1 RLRAVCRN
9 RRGGTDRVD
18 AIALDA
24 NGPSLMN
31 GVAVKDARGPEDRG
45 FASDRRPP
53 AAALGGADQR
63 RECGKTY
70 DKNVATIHAGII
82 DSQSSNRRFSDSQI
96 LRFSDSQILRFSDS
110 QILKSSDSQIL
121 TSSNPQIPFSPC
133 TILLMPKPAGVDS
146 LTGLASR
153 FSAFIA
159 ERHPFALAEADDALD
174 AVVSGRSM

>member
-1 RLRAVCRN
+1 VAFDEARHERRAGEIDRLRAVCRN

-31 GVAVKDARGPEDRG
+31 GVAVKDARGPEDRRFVRG
-45 FASDRRPP
+45 RRPP

-96 LRFSDSQILRFSDS
+96 LKSSNR
-110 QILKSSDSQIL
+110 QILKSSHPQIL
-121 TSSNPQIPFSPC
+121 KFH
-133 TILLMPKPAGVDS
+133 S
-146 LTGLASR
+146 L
-153 FSAFIA
+153 
-159 ERHPFALAEADDALD
+159 
-174 AVVSGRSM
+174 